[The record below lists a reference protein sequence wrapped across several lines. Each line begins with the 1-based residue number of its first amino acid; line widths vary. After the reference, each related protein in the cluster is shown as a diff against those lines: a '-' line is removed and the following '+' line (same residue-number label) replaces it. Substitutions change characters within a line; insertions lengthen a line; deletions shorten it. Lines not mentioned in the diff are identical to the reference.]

1 MKFITSSQYIIGRL
15 IIMKYREFCR
25 RNEMQKNMG
34 IPVVRIL
41 HIVKDMCEVE
51 IITRGGMKKVRMAIP
66 SLINAVVIECKVYLS
81 NPSLIKNWKGWS

>member
-1 MKFITSSQYIIGRL
+1 
-15 IIMKYREFCR
+15 
-25 RNEMQKNMG
+25 MG